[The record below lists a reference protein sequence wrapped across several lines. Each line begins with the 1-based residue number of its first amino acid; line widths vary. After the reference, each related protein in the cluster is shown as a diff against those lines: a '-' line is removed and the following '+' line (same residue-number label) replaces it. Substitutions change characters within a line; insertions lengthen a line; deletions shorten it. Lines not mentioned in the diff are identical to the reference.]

1 MLIYGHKLIK
11 CPNFY
16 LIKDQKAKF
25 QEGINCFEFSQ
36 ELIQMALQADVKFG
50 ILAKNEDEILLANAV
65 RAEFILIENEKL
77 AKRASKMAEF
87 YLFDSK
93 ILLITS
99 SLKNLK
105 KAYKFRVDG
114 LILKELLAENL

>member
-1 MLIYGHKLIK
+1 
-11 CPNFY
+11 
-16 LIKDQKAKF
+16 
-25 QEGINCFEFSQ
+25 
-36 ELIQMALQADVKFG
+36 MALQADVKFG